1 MEIEVSAPFASRA
14 MISLSE
20 YFRFPEPNT
29 PSTSF
34 RLRWSAPSCC
44 LWASLISGFFGGLPN
59 LLPDSRMLFLVQKF
73 LFLVLM

>member
-1 MEIEVSAPFASRA
+1 
-14 MISLSE
+14 
-20 YFRFPEPNT
+20 
-29 PSTSF
+29 
-34 RLRWSAPSCC
+34 